1 MLSSSQAVGAP
12 PRGRT
17 SRRIRV
23 CDLRLDKQERTEK
36 HLETR
41 DMDFNDF
48 LQDLEK
54 EFRINPRESF
64 VVETTDRTVLDF
76 DKFEKVQDGS
86 TLYLL
91 QHEHQALPVAAEEH
105 ITFTPH
111 YDTLIRGGMYEY
123 YASQGQAPLAYTLA
137 ELIDN
142 ALSATA
148 KNKGQRTIEIRVLND
163 RTVGKPAIVVL
174 DNGCGMTSKQLK
186 NWAVYRLS
194 KFTKESSTFASDKE
208 VYVRPEHVPRS
219 LNSDI
224 SYFGVGGKQAVFYI
238 GDSARM
244 ISKPVGSPDVHE
256 LVLSKEEFVR
266 KEKNKEDVFSGVI
279 VNRKPGSSSHIL
291 NNDERFLQALIAEE
305 CGKESFTAVVITGVQ
320 PEHITFLTERFN
332 VVTRELAHIYHYYI
346 HGVNGNVRNKS
357 SSNSDDLKIDIHV
370 TLREKP
376 PKYPR
381 AIHLREVEHD
391 MQTLYINAAAD
402 TFEFRAS
409 TAADNGTVEGVIR
422 YHPFLYDKETY
433 PKRPEAPD
441 NDDDDNES
449 GFIDQA
455 RKKMPIFECFWNG
468 RLIPYTTVSEFDW
481 CSPNKG
487 AKVPAEC
494 YSRLSGVLF
503 TDDRFQVTT
512 NKLTFTD
519 LELKLKNKD
528 TIYTTVVNGQKSSKR
543 ANIQNEFSLWLQN
556 CHEKFDKQVKFLGY
570 KETITRTDVPTK
582 RMQHPWGTF
591 SSIEWDGKTYTIG
604 QRVKSLRTIPVFY
617 GTIVRFLLYGIYDGD
632 VFATGGQVEVIREP
646 RALYDTVRI
655 IPISKIDKTATDE
668 AIKKNIDNDC
678 VKIPELLKVVW
689 PKGNEWPQN
698 AVCPAGTPLGPINV
712 EILNKKGESMSSMP
726 SAGQGKGPALSMHLK
741 IVLHGSKGDQVISDL
756 LAQHSAKWGFEF
768 KKNENLTQLGKYT
781 LSLNT
786 VMKDSNKS
794 VFGGKQL
801 PNFTLKFTIKEGD
814 AQSFIITTV
823 SPSVRVGVP
832 FNIPLQFKDLY
843 GHLTAPP
850 PKLSPVLGCSG
861 LDVKYETVDSRGTT
875 FTVKNVTVKGKI
887 LNYQQNQSYDLKVFM
902 SGLRTHTQAVKIILH
917 PGIPH
922 SLHVMP
928 EEDPVKVENGNPVAF
943 SVEIL
948 DEAGNIT
955 AHPRQ
960 IVRCQVEELPLVTVD
975 CSNTGAG
982 QLMTKPIN
990 LKIIDGQPQVRKAHF
1005 EMPSQRHVASVIRE
1019 LKVIPSTRVALMQV
1033 YSADDDN
1040 LVLRNND
1047 KIDWV
1052 VGGVLENLFYRL
1064 YDEAG
1069 SEVTVS
1075 AEIASMI
1082 KVNWTGDVDLE
1093 DLIQRKLPDI
1103 EVPTQVQEERF
1114 FQVSYHDQSVS
1125 VSFTITPRP
1134 DEPTRLKVTL
1144 PQNTVRLGEALPG
1157 NINLEP
1163 VDQYDNVTKT
1173 LSPTCV
1179 RDMSVEAKGLDKSS
1193 IVFTW
1198 QQWSSSVAVTGVR
1211 FNSGPLGHRE
1221 MCFKYTTF
1229 VERIKIEVTAGVPA
1243 ELKLISGPEQP
1254 LQLFSDHGISEP
1266 FLVQLYDEWGNPS
1279 PDKRVVVQLRSPT
1292 TLKVTAAVMSQP
1304 VNAQG
1309 KASFTVKT
1317 VSGPK
1322 GCYKLQF
1329 TGFFNKKPIPGP
1341 SVNLTIIPDR
1351 SKPVKLSAEYDSN
1364 VKFLAGG
1371 IFPVFSVTVVSEE
1384 GSPITTFNPAA
1395 VSMFLWN
1402 GVSSGE
1408 TPPPTVTELK
1418 CSKPMEH
1425 DKNDRFYFRD
1435 KQIPEHAGPHVVQFS
1450 LRVDET
1456 KQLFSDQIPITVVA
1470 NQPVKLG
1477 PDSQPRTPV
1486 VSNSKDITSR
1496 TLVEN
1501 MTLRIMDSHG
1511 NPAGQDL
1518 NGRVAVSIK
1527 CTNGD
1532 KSKSLPLFEGKIHS
1546 FRLDL
1551 VEGKAHVTRLAIM
1564 ENSPGQNGSAYTLL
1578 FQPEVPNVP
1587 TPLSP
1592 FELQFHFYNDADNQ
1606 AKISQLTKQKDELT
1620 LAIAAYEDIFL
1631 TSTELLKLLTTQHL
1645 TASSKENNLRNELHK
1660 RNMTITQPVSSQTI
1674 DTLINKKSA
1683 DVDKILK
1690 MPRRSCSIRENFML
1704 QPDVLGTVGHLA
1716 FVEDD
1721 TAARVISW
1729 HISGD
1734 MDCIITKTKEA
1745 AERIHRETQGRQQV
1759 MALDSVFVPPG
1770 NRPLPHIRNGHTLF
1784 DPPGN
1789 PVYARE
1795 LLICPNEQES
1805 CGIVF
1810 KNILGD
1816 TILIDDLQSA
1826 NSYRRAVV
1834 QNKSPCPTIL
1844 TRQGDRVSAK
1854 GKFGG
1859 AQNKAPATQM
1869 FPMFG
1874 APLPQTYHTLRN
1886 DIELLQQ
1893 YQIAVRKREEA
1904 EKERNDHLK
1913 NLYSPEM
1920 KMKKQE
1926 LEEKKKLLEDIDRQL
1941 ASTPVTPVKRGAEDA
1956 GEPSDIVTK
1965 RPRQRLFNPT

>member
-1 MLSSSQAVGAP
+1 EFSMF
-12 PRGRT
+12 
-17 SRRIRV
+17 I
-23 CDLRLDKQERTEK
+23 
-36 HLETR
+36 
-41 DMDFNDF
+41 FIF
-48 LQDLEK
+48 LQ
-54 EFRINPRESF
+54 EFRISPHEAF
-64 VVETTDRTVLDF
+64 VVATTDRTTLDF
-76 DKFEKVQDGS
+76 DKFKELQDGS

-91 QHEHQALPVAAEEH
+91 QNEHQALPVAAEEH

-123 YASQGQAPLAYTLA
+123 YASQGQAPLSYTLA

-148 KNKGQRTIEIRVLND
+148 KNKGRRIIEIRLND
-163 RTVGKPAIVVL
+163 KTVGKPAVIVL
-174 DNGCGMTSKQLK
+174 DNGCGMTSKQLN

-208 VYVRPEHVPRS
+208 GYVRPDHVPRS

-256 LVLSKEEFVR
+256 LVLSKEEFER
-266 KEKNKEDVFSGVI
+266 KEKNKEDIFSGVI
-279 VNRKPGSSSHIL
+279 LNRKPGDSSHIK
-291 NNDERFLQALIAEE
+291 NNDEHFLQALIAEE
-305 CGKESFTAVVITGVQ
+305 RGKESFTAVVITGVQ

-346 HGVNGNVRNKS
+346 HGVNGNVRNKTYITFGLFLF
-357 SSNSDDLKIDIHV
+357 DQV

-376 PKYPR
+376 PKCPR
-381 AIHLREVEHD
+381 AIHLREVEDD

-409 TAADNGTVEGVIR
+409 TAADNGTVEGIIR

-433 PKRPEAPD
+433 PKRPGASYSIQTLIPAHESFILFYQFAPD
-441 NDDDDNES
+441 S
-449 GFIDQA
+449 L
-455 RKKMPIFECFWNG
+455 KKPINSALRDLSFLYPVVYLF
-468 RLIPYTTVSEFDW
+468 RFDW
-481 CSPNKG
+481 CSPSKG
-487 AKVPAEC
+487 AKELAEC

-519 LELKLKNKD
+519 LEMKLKNKD

-570 KETITRTDVPTK
+570 QGTITRPEVPSK
-582 RMQHPWGTF
+582 KMQHPWAMF
-591 SSIEWDGKTYTIG
+591 SSIEWDGKTYKTG
-604 QRVKSLRTIPVFY
+604 QRVKSLRTNPVLY
-617 GTIVRFLLYGIYDGD
+617 GTIVKFLLYGSYDGD

-646 RALYDTVRI
+646 KALYDMTKI

-668 AIKKNIDNDC
+668 AIKKNIDNDFA
-678 VKIPELLKVVW
+678 KLPEWLKVVW

-712 EILNKKGESMSSMP
+712 EILNKRGESISSMP
-726 SAGQGKGPALSMHLK
+726 SAD
-741 IVLHGSKGDQVISDL
+741 SKGDKVVSKFI
-756 LAQHSAKWGFEF
+756 AQHSPKWGFEF
-768 KKNENLTQLGKYT
+768 KKNESLTQLGKYT
-781 LSLNT
+781 LFLNT
-786 VMKDSNKS
+786 VMKDTNEP
-794 VFGGKQL
+794 VFGGKKL
-801 PNFTLKFTIKEGD
+801 PNFTLKFTVKEGD
-814 AQSFIITTV
+814 AQSFVITAV

-843 GHLTAPP
+843 GNLTAPP
-850 PKLSPVLGCSG
+850 KPPPVLECNG
-861 LDVKYETVDSRGTT
+861 LDVNYGAVDSRGTT
-875 FTVKNVTVKGKI
+875 FTVKNLPICQWVNKYLVE
-887 LNYQQNQSYDLKVFM
+887 NDACF
-902 SGLRTHTQAVKIILH
+902 
-917 PGIPH
+917 PGTPH

-943 SVEIL
+943 NVEIH
-948 DEAGNIT
+948 DECGNIT

-990 LKIIDGQPQVRKAHF
+990 LKIIDGQPQTRKV
-1005 EMPSQRHVASVIRE
+1005 QE

-1033 YSADDDN
+1033 YSAGDDN

-1052 VGGVLENLFYRL
+1052 AGGVLENLFYRL

-1069 SEVTVS
+1069 SEVTIS
-1075 AEIASMI
+1075 AEIASKI
-1082 KVNWTGDVDLE
+1082 KVNWTGDIDLE
-1093 DLIQRKLPDI
+1093 DLIHRRLPDI
-1103 EVPTQVQEERF
+1103 EVPTQVQDERF

-1134 DEPTRLKVTL
+1134 DEPTRLKITL
-1144 PQNTVRLGEALPG
+1144 PQSTVRLGEILPG

-1173 LSPTCV
+1173 LNPTCV
-1179 RDMSVEAKGLDKSS
+1179 RDMSVEAEGLDKSS
-1193 IVFTW
+1193 VAFMW
-1198 QQWSSSVAVTGVR
+1198 QWSSSVVVTGIR
-1211 FNSGPLGHRE
+1211 FSSGPLGLRE
-1221 MCFKYTTF
+1221 MCFKYSTY
-1229 VERIKIEVTAGVPA
+1229 VEHIKIEVTAGIPA
-1243 ELKLISGPEQP
+1243 QLKLISGPEQP

-1266 FLVQLYDEWGNPS
+1266 FLVQLYDEWENPS
-1279 PDKRVVVQLRSPT
+1279 PDKRVVVQLRSPS
-1292 TLKVTAAVMSQP
+1292 TLKVTATVMSQP

-1309 KASFTVKT
+1309 KASFTVT
-1317 VSGPK
+1317 S
-1322 GCYKLQF
+1322 LQF

-1351 SKPVKLSAEYDSN
+1351 NKPVRLSVEYDSK
-1364 VKFLAGG
+1364 VRFLAGG

-1384 GSPITTFNPAA
+1384 ESPITTFSPTA
-1395 VSMFLWN
+1395 VSMRLWS
-1402 GVSSGE
+1402 GVSSGG
-1408 TPPPTVTELK
+1408 TPPPTVPELK
-1418 CSKPMEH
+1418 CSKPMGHE
-1425 DKNDRFYFRD
+1425 KNDRFYF
-1435 KQIPEHAGPHVVQFS
+1435 
-1450 LRVDET
+1450 
-1456 KQLFSDQIPITVVA
+1456 
-1470 NQPVKLG
+1470 
-1477 PDSQPRTPV
+1477 
-1486 VSNSKDITSR
+1486 SKDITSR

-1532 KSKSLPLFEGKIHS
+1532 KNKSLPLFEGKIHS

-1551 VEGKAHVTRLAIM
+1551 VDGKAYITRLAII
-1564 ENSPGQNGSAYTLL
+1564 ENSPGENGSIYTLL
-1578 FQPEVPNVP
+1578 FQPEVPKFP
-1587 TPLSP
+1587 TPLNP
-1592 FELQFHFYNDADNQ
+1592 FELEFHFYNDADNQ
-1606 AKISQLTKQKDELT
+1606 AKISHLTKQKDELT
-1620 LAIAAYEDIFL
+1620 VAIA
-1631 TSTELLKLLTTQHL
+1631 
-1645 TASSKENNLRNELHK
+1645 
-1660 RNMTITQPVSSQTI
+1660 
-1674 DTLINKKSA
+1674 
-1683 DVDKILK
+1683 
-1690 MPRRSCSIRENFML
+1690 
-1704 QPDVLGTVGHLA
+1704 VGHLA

-1721 TAARVISW
+1721 TAAWVISW
-1729 HISGD
+1729 HIRGD

-1745 AERIHRETQGRQQV
+1745 AERIYRETQGKQQV
-1759 MALDSVFVPPG
+1759 MALDSVFVPP
-1770 NRPLPHIRNGHTLF
+1770 LPHIRYGRTLF

-1795 LLICPNEQES
+1795 LLICPNDQE
-1805 CGIVF
+1805 CCDIVF

-1816 TILIDDLQSA
+1816 TIVIDDLQSA
-1826 NSYRRAVV
+1826 NNYRRVV

-1844 TRQGDRVSAK
+1844 TRQGDRVSGK

-1859 AQNKAPATQM
+1859 AQNKAP
-1869 FPMFG
+1869 PMQTLPLFG
-1874 APLPQTYHTLRN
+1874 SDYALTY
-1886 DIELLQQ
+1886 LLQQ
-1893 YQIAVRKREEA
+1893 YQLAVKKREEA
-1904 EKERNDHLK
+1904 EKERSDHIQNLK
-1913 NLYSPEM
+1913 SPEM
-1920 KMKKQE
+1920 ERKNQE
-1926 LEEKKKLLEDIDRQL
+1926 MEEKKKLLEDIERQL
-1941 ASTPVTPVKRGAEDA
+1941 GMFVDHGVSFLKRKNGMSVLEGVPKRHIQGRWKELVWSWFRSEHHREGATRRALTDLHTTDFTADYNLKEI
-1956 GEPSDIVTK
+1956 E
-1965 RPRQRLFNPT
+1965 LFQQ

>member
-1 MLSSSQAVGAP
+1 EFSMF
-12 PRGRT
+12 
-17 SRRIRV
+17 I
-23 CDLRLDKQERTEK
+23 
-36 HLETR
+36 
-41 DMDFNDF
+41 FIF
-48 LQDLEK
+48 LQ
-54 EFRINPRESF
+54 EFRISPHEAF
-64 VVETTDRTVLDF
+64 VVATTDRTTLDF
-76 DKFEKVQDGS
+76 DKFKELQDGS

-91 QHEHQALPVAAEEH
+91 QNEHQALPVAAEEH

-123 YASQGQAPLAYTLA
+123 YASQGQAPLSYTLA

-148 KNKGQRTIEIRVLND
+148 KNKGRRIIEIRVLND
-163 RTVGKPAIVVL
+163 KTVGKPAVIVL
-174 DNGCGMTSKQLK
+174 DNGCGMTSKQLN

-208 VYVRPEHVPRS
+208 GYVRPDHVPRS

-256 LVLSKEEFVR
+256 LVLSKEEFER
-266 KEKNKEDVFSGVI
+266 KEKNKEDIFSGVI
-279 VNRKPGSSSHIL
+279 LNRKPGDSSHIK
-291 NNDERFLQALIAEE
+291 NNDEHFLQALIAEE
-305 CGKESFTAVVITGVQ
+305 RGKESFTAVVITGVQ

-357 SSNSDDLKIDIHV
+357 SSDSDDLKIDIHV

-376 PKYPR
+376 PKCPR
-381 AIHLREVEHD
+381 AIHLREVEDD

-409 TAADNGTVEGVIR
+409 TAADNGTVEGIIR

-433 PKRPEAPD
+433 PKRPGASYKAPD

-449 GFIDQA
+449 GFTDQA
-455 RKKMPIFECFWNG
+455 RKRMPIFECFWNG
-468 RLIPYTTVSEFDW
+468 RLIPYTAVSEFDW
-481 CSPNKG
+481 CSPSKG
-487 AKVPAEC
+487 AKELAEC

-519 LELKLKNKD
+519 LEMKLKNKD

-570 KETITRTDVPTK
+570 QGTITRPEVPSK
-582 RMQHPWGTF
+582 KMQHPWAMF
-591 SSIEWDGKTYTIG
+591 SSIEWDGKTYKTG
-604 QRVKSLRTIPVFY
+604 QRVKSLRTNPVLY
-617 GTIVRFLLYGIYDGD
+617 GTIVKFLLYGSYDGD

-646 RALYDTVRI
+646 KALYDMTKI

-668 AIKKNIDNDC
+668 AIKKNIDNDFA
-678 VKIPELLKVVW
+678 KLPEWLKVVW

-712 EILNKKGESMSSMP
+712 EILNKRGESISSMP
-726 SAGQGKGPALSMHLK
+726 SAGQGKGPVLSMQLT
-741 IVLHGSKGDQVISDL
+741 IVLHDSKGDKVVSKFI
-756 LAQHSAKWGFEF
+756 AQHSPKWGFEF
-768 KKNENLTQLGKYT
+768 KKNESLTQLGKYT
-781 LSLNT
+781 LFLNT
-786 VMKDSNKS
+786 VMKDTNEP
-794 VFGGKQL
+794 VFGGKKL
-801 PNFTLKFTIKEGD
+801 PNFTLKFTVKGKEK
-814 AQSFIITTV
+814 QS
-823 SPSVRVGVP
+823 SDPSVRVGVP

-843 GHLTAPP
+843 GNLTAPP
-850 PKLSPVLGCSG
+850 KPPPVLEC
-861 LDVKYETVDSRGTT
+861 
-875 FTVKNVTVKGKI
+875 N
-887 LNYQQNQSYDLKVFM
+887 YDLKVTL
-902 SGLRTHTQAVKIILH
+902 SGLKTETQTVKIILH
-917 PGIPH
+917 PGTPH

-943 SVEIL
+943 NVEIH
-948 DEAGNIT
+948 DECGNIT

-960 IVRCQVEELPLVTVD
+960 IVRCSLTLEELPLVTVD

-990 LKIIDGQPQVRKAHF
+990 LKIIDGQPQTRKVQF
-1005 EMPSQRHVASVIRE
+1005 EMPSQRHIASITRE

-1033 YSADDDN
+1033 YSAGDDN

-1052 VGGVLENLFYRL
+1052 AGGVLENLFYRL

-1069 SEVTVS
+1069 SEVTIS
-1075 AEIASMI
+1075 AEIASKI
-1082 KVNWTGDVDLE
+1082 KVNWTGDIDLE
-1093 DLIQRKLPDI
+1093 DLIHRRLPDI
-1103 EVPTQVQEERF
+1103 EVPTQVQDERF

-1125 VSFTITPRP
+1125 VSFTIT
-1134 DEPTRLKVTL
+1134 
-1144 PQNTVRLGEALPG
+1144 
-1157 NINLEP
+1157 
-1163 VDQYDNVTKT
+1163 
-1173 LSPTCV
+1173 
-1179 RDMSVEAKGLDKSS
+1179 
-1193 IVFTW
+1193 
-1198 QQWSSSVAVTGVR
+1198 SSVVVTGIR
-1211 FNSGPLGHRE
+1211 FSSGPLGLRE
-1221 MCFKYTTF
+1221 MCFKYSTY
-1229 VERIKIEVTAGVPA
+1229 VEHIKIEVTAGIPA
-1243 ELKLISGPEQP
+1243 QLKLISGPEQVKNVKN
-1254 LQLFSDHGISEP
+1254 LFSHSC
-1266 FLVQLYDEWGNPS
+1266 
-1279 PDKRVVVQLRSPT
+1279 VVHCCFIF
-1292 TLKVTAAVMSQP
+1292 TLLTIEAH
-1304 VNAQG
+1304 
-1309 KASFTVKT
+1309 
-1317 VSGPK
+1317 VSM

-1351 SKPVKLSAEYDSN
+1351 NKPVRLSVEYDSK
-1364 VKFLAGG
+1364 VRFLAGG

-1384 GSPITTFNPAA
+1384 ESPITTFSPTA
-1395 VSMFLWN
+1395 VSMRLWS
-1402 GVSSGE
+1402 GVSSGG
-1408 TPPPTVTELK
+1408 TPPPTVGDWLTDVKLCLLRK
-1418 CSKPMEH
+1418 CCV
-1425 DKNDRFYFRD
+1425 FFCRD
-1435 KQIPEHAGPHVVQFS
+1435 KQIPEHAGPHVIQFS

-1456 KQLFSDQIPITVVA
+1456 KLLFSDQIPVNVVA

-1532 KSKSLPLFEGKIHS
+1532 KNKSLPLFEGKIHS

-1551 VEGKAHVTRLAIM
+1551 VDGKAYITRLAII
-1564 ENSPGQNGSAYTLL
+1564 ENSPGENGSIYTLL
-1578 FQPEVPNVP
+1578 FQPEVPKFP
-1587 TPLSP
+1587 TPLNP
-1592 FELQFHFYNDADNQ
+1592 FELEFHFYNDADNQ
-1606 AKISQLTKQKDELT
+1606 AKISHLTKQKDELT
-1620 LAIAAYEDIFL
+1620 VAIAAYENIFL
-1631 TSTELLKLLTTQHL
+1631 TSTQLLKLLT
-1645 TASSKENNLRNELHK
+1645 A
-1660 RNMTITQPVSSQTI
+1660 I
-1674 DTLINKKSA
+1674 DTLINKKRA
-1683 DVDKILK
+1683 EVDKILK

-1704 QPDVLGTVGHLA
+1704 QPDVLGMVGHLA

-1721 TAARVISW
+1721 TAAWVISW
-1729 HISGD
+1729 HIRGD

-1745 AERIHRETQGRQQV
+1745 AERIYRETQGKQQV
-1759 MALDSVFVPPG
+1759 MALDSVFVPPRD
-1770 NRPLPHIRNGHTLF
+1770 RPLPHIRYGRTLF

-1795 LLICPNEQES
+1795 LLICPNDQE
-1805 CGIVF
+1805 CCDIVF

-1816 TILIDDLQSA
+1816 TIVIDDLQSA
-1826 NSYRRAVV
+1826 NNYRRAVV

-1844 TRQGDRVSAK
+1844 TRQGDRVSGK

-1859 AQNKAPATQM
+1859 AQNKAP
-1869 FPMFG
+1869 PMQTLPLFG
-1874 APLPQTYHTLRN
+1874 APFPPIYHTLRN

-1893 YQIAVRKREEA
+1893 YQLAVKKREEA
-1904 EKERNDHLK
+1904 EKERSDHIQNLK
-1913 NLYSPEM
+1913 SPEM
-1920 KMKKQE
+1920 ERKNQE
-1926 LEEKKKLLEDIDRQL
+1926 MEEKKKLLEDIERQL
-1941 ASTPVTPVKRGAEDA
+1941 GMFVDHGVSFLGAHFTHGVITVPPKQKRSLSKCRCTEILSAHDTVVVCERQLDVDCMFVRERCEKTEKRHVSTGGGPETSHPRTLEGAGLEL
-1956 GEPSDIVTK
+1956 V
-1965 RPRQRLFNPT
+1965 

>member
-1 MLSSSQAVGAP
+1 MF
-12 PRGRT
+12 
-17 SRRIRV
+17 I
-23 CDLRLDKQERTEK
+23 
-36 HLETR
+36 
-41 DMDFNDF
+41 FIF
-48 LQDLEK
+48 LQ

-174 DNGCGMTSKQLK
+174 DNGCGMTSKQLN

-194 KFTKESSTFASDKE
+194 KFTKESSTFARLVTLFKT
-208 VYVRPEHVPRS
+208 
-219 LNSDI
+219 LTCQ
-224 SYFGVGGKQAVFYI
+224 KQ
-238 GDSARM
+238 
-244 ISKPVGSPDVHE
+244 
-256 LVLSKEEFVR
+256 
-266 KEKNKEDVFSGVI
+266 SG
-279 VNRKPGSSSHIL
+279 N
-291 NNDERFLQALIAEE
+291 
-305 CGKESFTAVVITGVQ
+305 
-320 PEHITFLTERFN
+320 
-332 VVTRELAHIYHYYI
+332 
-346 HGVNGNVRNKS
+346 
-357 SSNSDDLKIDIHV
+357 SSNRHQV

-632 VFATGGQVEVIREP
+632 VFATGGQVEP

-786 VMKDSNKS
+786 VMKDNDAP
-794 VFGGKQL
+794 VVGGIQL

-814 AQSFIITTV
+814 AQSFITGRV

-850 PKLSPVLGCSG
+850 PKLLPHHICLWVN
-861 LDVKYETVDSRGTT
+861 KYLVENDTC
-875 FTVKNVTVKGKI
+875 F
-887 LNYQQNQSYDLKVFM
+887 
-902 SGLRTHTQAVKIILH
+902 

-1082 KVNWTGDVDLE
+1082 KVSLTYTVVYL
-1093 DLIQRKLPDI
+1093 LKSP
-1103 EVPTQVQEERF
+1103 
-1114 FQVSYHDQSVS
+1114 
-1125 VSFTITPRP
+1125 SFSCSPRP

-1157 NINLEP
+1157 NINL
-1163 VDQYDNVTKT
+1163 D
-1173 LSPTCV
+1173 
-1179 RDMSVEAKGLDKSS
+1179 
-1193 IVFTW
+1193 
-1198 QQWSSSVAVTGVR
+1198 SVAVTGVR

-1221 MCFKYTTF
+1221 MCFKYATF
-1229 VERIKIEVTAGVPA
+1229 T
-1243 ELKLISGPEQP
+1243 
-1254 LQLFSDHGISEP
+1254 
-1266 FLVQLYDEWGNPS
+1266 
-1279 PDKRVVVQLRSPT
+1279 
-1292 TLKVTAAVMSQP
+1292 
-1304 VNAQG
+1304 
-1309 KASFTVKT
+1309 
-1317 VSGPK
+1317 K
-1322 GCYKLQF
+1322 GFC
-1329 TGFFNKKPIPGP
+1329 
-1341 SVNLTIIPDR
+1341 VC
-1351 SKPVKLSAEYDSN
+1351 A
-1364 VKFLAGG
+1364 
-1371 IFPVFSVTVVSEE
+1371 VFSVTVVSEE

-1408 TPPPTVTELK
+1408 TPPPTYT
-1418 CSKPMEH
+1418 
-1425 DKNDRFYFRD
+1425 YFLRCRTMSFKENVVFFCRD

-1456 KQLFSDQIPITVVA
+1456 KQLFSDQIQQISLKHYIHFVV
-1470 NQPVKLG
+1470 QP
-1477 PDSQPRTPV
+1477 
-1486 VSNSKDITSR
+1486 
-1496 TLVEN
+1496 
-1501 MTLRIMDSHG
+1501 
-1511 NPAGQDL
+1511 
-1518 NGRVAVSIK
+1518 
-1527 CTNGD
+1527 C
-1532 KSKSLPLFEGKIHS
+1532 
-1546 FRLDL
+1546 
-1551 VEGKAHVTRLAIM
+1551 
-1564 ENSPGQNGSAYTLL
+1564 
-1578 FQPEVPNVP
+1578 
-1587 TPLSP
+1587 
-1592 FELQFHFYNDADNQ
+1592 DADNQ

-1620 LAIAAYEDIFL
+1620 LAIALMF
-1631 TSTELLKLLTTQHL
+1631 K
-1645 TASSKENNLRNELHK
+1645 
-1660 RNMTITQPVSSQTI
+1660 SQTI

-1745 AERIHRETQGRQQV
+1745 AERIYRETQGRQQV
-1759 MALDSVFVPPG
+1759 MALDSVFVSPG

-1805 CGIVF
+1805 CGIGE
-1810 KNILGD
+1810 L
-1816 TILIDDLQSA
+1816 
-1826 NSYRRAVV
+1826 VV
-1834 QNKSPCPTIL
+1834 VSCQNKSPCPTIL

-1941 ASTPVTPVKRGAEDA
+1941 GGFVDHGVSFL
-1956 GEPSDIVTK
+1956 
-1965 RPRQRLFNPT
+1965 LFFLFLEYS

>member
-1 MLSSSQAVGAP
+1 EFSMF
-12 PRGRT
+12 
-17 SRRIRV
+17 I
-23 CDLRLDKQERTEK
+23 
-36 HLETR
+36 
-41 DMDFNDF
+41 FIF
-48 LQDLEK
+48 LQ
-54 EFRINPRESF
+54 EFRISPHEAF
-64 VVETTDRTVLDF
+64 VVATTDRTTLDF
-76 DKFEKVQDGS
+76 DKFKELQDGS

-91 QHEHQALPVAAEEH
+91 QNEHQALPVAAEEH

-123 YASQGQAPLAYTLA
+123 YASQGQAPLSYTLA

-148 KNKGQRTIEIRVLND
+148 KNKGRRIIEIRVLND
-163 RTVGKPAIVVL
+163 KTVGKPAVIVL
-174 DNGCGMTSKQLK
+174 DNGCGMTSKQLN

-208 VYVRPEHVPRS
+208 GYVRPDHVPRS

-256 LVLSKEEFVR
+256 LVLSKEEFER
-266 KEKNKEDVFSGVI
+266 KEKNKEDIFSGVI
-279 VNRKPGSSSHIL
+279 LNRKPGDSSHIK
-291 NNDERFLQALIAEE
+291 NNDEHFLQALIAEE
-305 CGKESFTAVVITGVQ
+305 RGKESFTAVVITGVQ

-346 HGVNGNVRNKS
+346 HGVNGNVRNKI
-357 SSNSDDLKIDIHV
+357 NAAYITFGLFLFDQV

-376 PKYPR
+376 PKCPR
-381 AIHLREVEHD
+381 AIHLREVEDD

-409 TAADNGTVEGVIR
+409 TAADNGTVEGIIR

-433 PKRPEAPD
+433 PKRPGASYKAPD

-449 GFIDQA
+449 GFTDQA
-455 RKKMPIFECFWNG
+455 RKRMPIFECFWNG
-468 RLIPYTTVSEFDW
+468 RLIPYTAVSEFDW
-481 CSPNKG
+481 CSPSKG
-487 AKVPAEC
+487 AKELAEC

-519 LELKLKNKD
+519 LEMKLKNKD

-570 KETITRTDVPTK
+570 QGTITRPEVPSK
-582 RMQHPWGTF
+582 KMQHPWAMF
-591 SSIEWDGKTYTIG
+591 SSIEWDGKTYKTG
-604 QRVKSLRTIPVFY
+604 QRVKSLRTNPVLY
-617 GTIVRFLLYGIYDGD
+617 GTIVKFLLYGSYDGD

-646 RALYDTVRI
+646 KALYDMTKI

-668 AIKKNIDNDC
+668 AIKKNIDNDFA
-678 VKIPELLKVVW
+678 KLPEWLKVVW

-712 EILNKKGESMSSMP
+712 EILNKRGESISSMP
-726 SAGQGKGPALSMHLK
+726 SAGQGKGPVLSMQLT
-741 IVLHGSKGDQVISDL
+741 IVLHDSKGDKVVSKFI
-756 LAQHSAKWGFEF
+756 AQHSPKWGFEF
-768 KKNENLTQLGKYT
+768 KKNESLTQLGKYT
-781 LSLNT
+781 LFLNT
-786 VMKDSNKS
+786 VMKDTNEP
-794 VFGGKQL
+794 VFGGKKL
-801 PNFTLKFTIKEGD
+801 PNFTLKFTVKGKEK
-814 AQSFIITTV
+814 QS
-823 SPSVRVGVP
+823 SDPSVRVGVP

-843 GHLTAPP
+843 GNLTAPP
-850 PKLSPVLGCSG
+850 KPPPVL
-861 LDVKYETVDSRGTT
+861 E
-875 FTVKNVTVKGKI
+875 
-887 LNYQQNQSYDLKVFM
+887 LNYSTGFIIFFWPLMFFFAQSYDLKVTL
-902 SGLRTHTQAVKIILH
+902 SGLKTETQTVKIILH
-917 PGIPH
+917 PGTPH

-943 SVEIL
+943 NVEIH
-948 DEAGNIT
+948 DECGNIT

-960 IVRCQVEELPLVTVD
+960 IVRCQELPLVTVD

-990 LKIIDGQPQVRKAHF
+990 LKIIDGQPQTRKVQF
-1005 EMPSQRHVASVIRE
+1005 EMPVTSITRE

-1033 YSADDDN
+1033 YSAGDDN

-1052 VGGVLENLFYRL
+1052 AGGVLENLFYRL

-1069 SEVTVS
+1069 SEVTIS
-1075 AEIASMI
+1075 AEIASKI
-1082 KVNWTGDVDLE
+1082 KVNWTGDIDLE
-1093 DLIQRKLPDI
+1093 DLIHRRLPDI
-1103 EVPTQVQEERF
+1103 EVPTQVQDERF

-1134 DEPTRLKVTL
+1134 DEPTRLKITL
-1144 PQNTVRLGEALPG
+1144 PQSTVRLGEILPG
-1157 NINLEP
+1157 NISEFELHQSYLWHIYLNCCMLVGTET
-1163 VDQYDNVTKT
+1163 NGN
-1173 LSPTCV
+1173 
-1179 RDMSVEAKGLDKSS
+1179 SV
-1193 IVFTW
+1193 V
-1198 QQWSSSVAVTGVR
+1198 VTGIR
-1211 FNSGPLGHRE
+1211 FSSGPLGLRE
-1221 MCFKYTTF
+1221 MCFKYSTY
-1229 VERIKIEVTAGVPA
+1229 VEHIKIEVT
-1243 ELKLISGPEQP
+1243 KLMFLCVSKP

-1266 FLVQLYDEWGNPS
+1266 FLVQLYDEWENPS
-1279 PDKRVVVQLRSPT
+1279 PDKRVVVQLRSPS
-1292 TLKVTAAVMSQP
+1292 TLKVSLTS
-1304 VNAQG
+1304 NANNPIN
-1309 KASFTVKT
+1309 VHL
-1317 VSGPK
+1317 

-1351 SKPVKLSAEYDSN
+1351 NKPVRLSVEYDSK
-1364 VKFLAGG
+1364 VRFLAGG

-1384 GSPITTFNPAA
+1384 ESPITTFSPTA
-1395 VSMFLWN
+1395 VSMRLWS
-1402 GVSSGE
+1402 GVSSGG
-1408 TPPPTVTELK
+1408 TPPPTVGDWLTGRET
-1418 CSKPMEH
+1418 
-1425 DKNDRFYFRD
+1425 
-1435 KQIPEHAGPHVVQFS
+1435 IPEHAGPHVIQFS

-1456 KQLFSDQIPITVVA
+1456 KLLFSDQIPVNVVA

-1532 KSKSLPLFEGKIHS
+1532 KNKSLPLFEGKIHS

-1551 VEGKAHVTRLAIM
+1551 VDGKAYITRLAII
-1564 ENSPGQNGSAYTLL
+1564 ENSPGENGSIYTLL
-1578 FQPEVPNVP
+1578 FQPEVPKFP
-1587 TPLSP
+1587 TPLNP
-1592 FELQFHFYNDADNQ
+1592 FELEFHFYNDADNQ
-1606 AKISQLTKQKDELT
+1606 AKISHLTKQKDELT
-1620 LAIAAYEDIFL
+1620 VAIAAYENIFL
-1631 TSTELLKLLTTQHL
+1631 TSTQLLKLLT
-1645 TASSKENNLRNELHK
+1645 A
-1660 RNMTITQPVSSQTI
+1660 I
-1674 DTLINKKSA
+1674 DTLINKKRA
-1683 DVDKILK
+1683 EVDKILK

-1704 QPDVLGTVGHLA
+1704 QPDVLGMVGHLA

-1721 TAARVISW
+1721 TAAWVISW
-1729 HISGD
+1729 HIRGD

-1745 AERIHRETQGRQQV
+1745 AERIYRETQGKQQV
-1759 MALDSVFVPPG
+1759 MALDSVIIQDVTM
-1770 NRPLPHIRNGHTLF
+1770 PLPHIRYGRTLF

-1795 LLICPNEQES
+1795 LLICPNDQE
-1805 CGIVF
+1805 CCDIVF

-1816 TILIDDLQSA
+1816 TIVIDDLQSA
-1826 NSYRRAVV
+1826 NNYRRAVV

-1844 TRQGDRVSAK
+1844 TRQGDRVSGK

-1859 AQNKAPATQM
+1859 AQNKAP
-1869 FPMFG
+1869 PMQTLPLFG
-1874 APLPQTYHTLRN
+1874 APFPPIYHTLRN
-1886 DIELLQQ
+1886 DIGDNSCSNIL
-1893 YQIAVRKREEA
+1893 
-1904 EKERNDHLK
+1904 NDHIQNLK
-1913 NLYSPEM
+1913 SPEM
-1920 KMKKQE
+1920 ERKNQE
-1926 LEEKKKLLEDIDRQL
+1926 MEEKKKLLEDIERQL
-1941 ASTPVTPVKRGAEDA
+1941 GMFVDHGVSFL
-1956 GEPSDIVTK
+1956 
-1965 RPRQRLFNPT
+1965 LFVFL

>member
-1 MLSSSQAVGAP
+1 MF
-12 PRGRT
+12 
-17 SRRIRV
+17 I
-23 CDLRLDKQERTEK
+23 
-36 HLETR
+36 
-41 DMDFNDF
+41 FIF
-48 LQDLEK
+48 LQ

-174 DNGCGMTSKQLK
+174 DNGCGMTSKQLN

-194 KFTKESSTFASDKE
+194 KFTKESSTFA
-208 VYVRPEHVPRS
+208 RLAR
-219 LNSDI
+219 
-224 SYFGVGGKQAVFYI
+224 VGQAAL
-238 GDSARM
+238 SNM
-244 ISKPVGSPDVHE
+244 QSKTFVDQL
-256 LVLSKEEFVR
+256 LV
-266 KEKNKEDVFSGVI
+266 
-279 VNRKPGSSSHIL
+279 SSEIFKKRLHTM
-291 NNDERFLQALIAEE
+291 F
-305 CGKESFTAVVITGVQ
+305 K
-320 PEHITFLTERFN
+320 
-332 VVTRELAHIYHYYI
+332 
-346 HGVNGNVRNKS
+346 
-357 SSNSDDLKIDIHV
+357 V

-668 AIKKNIDNDC
+668 AIKKNIDND
-678 VKIPELLKVVW
+678 LVW

-786 VMKDSNKS
+786 VMKDNDAP
-794 VFGGKQL
+794 VVGGIQL
-801 PNFTLKFTIKEGD
+801 PNFTLKFTIKGEEK
-814 AQSFIITTV
+814 QS
-823 SPSVRVGVP
+823 SDPSVRVGVP

-850 PKLSPVLGCSG
+850 PKLL
-861 LDVKYETVDSRGTT
+861 
-875 FTVKNVTVKGKI
+875 
-887 LNYQQNQSYDLKVFM
+887 YDLKVFM

-917 PGIPH
+917 PGKTAFMSEIKT
-922 SLHVMP
+922 VGI
-928 EEDPVKVENGNPVAF
+928 ENGNPVAF

-960 IVRCQVEELPLVTVD
+960 IVHFNFSLKELPLVTVD

-1082 KVNWTGDVDLE
+1082 KVSLT
-1093 DLIQRKLPDI
+1093 
-1103 EVPTQVQEERF
+1103 
-1114 FQVSYHDQSVS
+1114 
-1125 VSFTITPRP
+1125 
-1134 DEPTRLKVTL
+1134 
-1144 PQNTVRLGEALPG
+1144 
-1157 NINLEP
+1157 
-1163 VDQYDNVTKT
+1163 
-1173 LSPTCV
+1173 
-1179 RDMSVEAKGLDKSS
+1179 
-1193 IVFTW
+1193 
-1198 QQWSSSVAVTGVR
+1198 
-1211 FNSGPLGHRE
+1211 
-1221 MCFKYTTF
+1221 YTT
-1229 VERIKIEVTAGVPA
+1229 
-1243 ELKLISGPEQP
+1243 
-1254 LQLFSDHGISEP
+1254 
-1266 FLVQLYDEWGNPS
+1266 
-1279 PDKRVVVQLRSPT
+1279 
-1292 TLKVTAAVMSQP
+1292 
-1304 VNAQG
+1304 
-1309 KASFTVKT
+1309 
-1317 VSGPK
+1317 K
-1322 GCYKLQF
+1322 GFC
-1329 TGFFNKKPIPGP
+1329 
-1341 SVNLTIIPDR
+1341 VC
-1351 SKPVKLSAEYDSN
+1351 A
-1364 VKFLAGG
+1364 
-1371 IFPVFSVTVVSEE
+1371 VFSVTVVSEE

-1408 TPPPTVTELK
+1408 TPPPTVGDWPTVREIVIYVYF
-1418 CSKPMEH
+1418 
-1425 DKNDRFYFRD
+1425 FY
-1435 KQIPEHAGPHVVQFS
+1435 
-1450 LRVDET
+1450 
-1456 KQLFSDQIPITVVA
+1456 
-1470 NQPVKLG
+1470 
-1477 PDSQPRTPV
+1477 
-1486 VSNSKDITSR
+1486 
-1496 TLVEN
+1496 
-1501 MTLRIMDSHG
+1501 
-1511 NPAGQDL
+1511 
-1518 NGRVAVSIK
+1518 
-1527 CTNGD
+1527 
-1532 KSKSLPLFEGKIHS
+1532 
-1546 FRLDL
+1546 
-1551 VEGKAHVTRLAIM
+1551 
-1564 ENSPGQNGSAYTLL
+1564 
-1578 FQPEVPNVP
+1578 
-1587 TPLSP
+1587 
-1592 FELQFHFYNDADNQ
+1592 
-1606 AKISQLTKQKDELT
+1606 
-1620 LAIAAYEDIFL
+1620 
-1631 TSTELLKLLTTQHL
+1631 
-1645 TASSKENNLRNELHK
+1645 
-1660 RNMTITQPVSSQTI
+1660 QTI

-1745 AERIHRETQGRQQV
+1745 AERIYRETQGRQQV
-1759 MALDSVFVPPG
+1759 MALDSVFVSPG

-1941 ASTPVTPVKRGAEDA
+1941 GGFVDHGVSFL
-1956 GEPSDIVTK
+1956 
-1965 RPRQRLFNPT
+1965 LFFLFLEYS

>member
-1 MLSSSQAVGAP
+1 MLSSSRAVGAP

-36 HLETR
+36 HLETVGL
-41 DMDFNDF
+41 DFNDF
-48 LQDLEK
+48 LQDLER
-54 EFRINPRESF
+54 EFRISPHEAF
-64 VVETTDRTVLDF
+64 VVATTDRTTLDF
-76 DKFEKVQDGS
+76 DKFKELQDGS

-91 QHEHQALPVAAEEH
+91 QNEHQALPVAAEEH

-123 YASQGQAPLAYTLA
+123 YASQGQAPLSYTLA

-148 KNKGQRTIEIRVLND
+148 KNKGRRIIEIRVLND
-163 RTVGKPAIVVL
+163 KTVGKPAVIVL
-174 DNGCGMTSKQLK
+174 DNGCGMTSKQLN

-208 VYVRPEHVPRS
+208 GYVRPDHVPRS

-256 LVLSKEEFVR
+256 LVLSKEEFER
-266 KEKNKEDVFSGVI
+266 KEKNKEDIFSGVI
-279 VNRKPGSSSHIL
+279 LNRKPGDSSHIK
-291 NNDERFLQALIAEE
+291 NNDEHFLQALIAEE
-305 CGKESFTAVVITGVQ
+305 RGKESFTAVVITGVQ

-357 SSNSDDLKIDIHV
+357 SSDSDDLKIDIHV

-376 PKYPR
+376 PKCPR
-381 AIHLREVEHD
+381 AIHLREVEDD

-409 TAADNGTVEGVIR
+409 TAADNGTVEGIIR

-449 GFIDQA
+449 GFTDQA
-455 RKKMPIFECFWNG
+455 RKRMPIFECFWNG
-468 RLIPYTTVSEFDW
+468 RLIPYTAVSEFDW
-481 CSPNKG
+481 CSPSKG
-487 AKVPAEC
+487 AKELAEC

-519 LELKLKNKD
+519 LEMKLKNKD

-570 KETITRTDVPTK
+570 QGTITRPEVPSK
-582 RMQHPWGTF
+582 KMQHPWAMF
-591 SSIEWDGKTYTIG
+591 SSIEWDGKTYKTG
-604 QRVKSLRTIPVFY
+604 QRVKSLRTNPVLY
-617 GTIVRFLLYGIYDGD
+617 GTIVKFLLYGSYDGD

-646 RALYDTVRI
+646 KALYDMTKI

-668 AIKKNIDNDC
+668 AIKKNIDNDFA
-678 VKIPELLKVVW
+678 KLPEWLKVVW

-712 EILNKKGESMSSMP
+712 EILNKRGESISSMP
-726 SAGQGKGPALSMHLK
+726 SAGQGKGPVLSMQLT
-741 IVLHGSKGDQVISDL
+741 IVLHDSKGDKVVSKFI
-756 LAQHSAKWGFEF
+756 AQHSPKWGFEF
-768 KKNENLTQLGKYT
+768 KKNESLTQLGKYT
-781 LSLNT
+781 LFLNT
-786 VMKDSNKS
+786 VMKDTNEP
-794 VFGGKQL
+794 VFGGKKL
-801 PNFTLKFTIKEGD
+801 PNFTLKFTVKEGD
-814 AQSFIITTV
+814 AQSFVITAV

-843 GHLTAPP
+843 GNLTAPP
-850 PKLSPVLGCSG
+850 KPPPVLECNG
-861 LDVKYETVDSRGTT
+861 LDVNYGAVDSRGTT

-887 LNYQQNQSYDLKVFM
+887 LHYQQNESYDLKVTL
-902 SGLRTHTQAVKIILH
+902 SGLKTETQTVKIILH
-917 PGIPH
+917 PGTPH

-943 SVEIL
+943 NVEIH
-948 DEAGNIT
+948 DECGNIT

-990 LKIIDGQPQVRKAHF
+990 LKIIDGQPQTRKVQF
-1005 EMPSQRHVASVIRE
+1005 EMPSQRHIASITRE

-1033 YSADDDN
+1033 YSAGDDN

-1052 VGGVLENLFYRL
+1052 AGGVLENLFYRL

-1069 SEVTVS
+1069 SEVTIS
-1075 AEIASMI
+1075 AEIASKI
-1082 KVNWTGDVDLE
+1082 KVNWTGDIDLE
-1093 DLIQRKLPDI
+1093 DLIHRRLPDI
-1103 EVPTQVQEERF
+1103 EVPTQVQDERF

-1134 DEPTRLKVTL
+1134 DEPTRLKITL
-1144 PQNTVRLGEALPG
+1144 PQSTVRLGEILPG

-1173 LSPTCV
+1173 LNPTCV
-1179 RDMSVEAKGLDKSS
+1179 RDMSVEAEGLDKSS
-1193 IVFTW
+1193 VAFMW
-1198 QQWSSSVAVTGVR
+1198 QQWSSSVVVTGIR
-1211 FNSGPLGHRE
+1211 FSSGPLGLRE
-1221 MCFKYTTF
+1221 MCFKYSTY
-1229 VERIKIEVTAGVPA
+1229 VEHIKIEVTAGIPA
-1243 ELKLISGPEQP
+1243 QLKLISGPEQP

-1266 FLVQLYDEWGNPS
+1266 FLVQLYDEWENPS
-1279 PDKRVVVQLRSPT
+1279 PDKRVVVQLRSPS
-1292 TLKVTAAVMSQP
+1292 TLKVTATVMSQP

-1309 KASFTVKT
+1309 KASFTVT
-1317 VSGPK
+1317 SVSGPK

-1351 SKPVKLSAEYDSN
+1351 NKPVRLSVEYDSK
-1364 VKFLAGG
+1364 VRFLAGG

-1384 GSPITTFNPAA
+1384 ESPITTFSPTA
-1395 VSMFLWN
+1395 VSMRLWS
-1402 GVSSGE
+1402 GVSSGG
-1408 TPPPTVTELK
+1408 TPPPTVPELK
-1418 CSKPMEH
+1418 CSKPMGHE
-1425 DKNDRFYFRD
+1425 KNDRFYFRD
-1435 KQIPEHAGPHVVQFS
+1435 KQIPEHAGPHVIQFS

-1456 KQLFSDQIPITVVA
+1456 KLLFSDQIPVNVVA

-1532 KSKSLPLFEGKIHS
+1532 KNKSLPLFEGKIHS

-1551 VEGKAHVTRLAIM
+1551 VDGKAYITRLAII
-1564 ENSPGQNGSAYTLL
+1564 ENSPGENGSIYTLL
-1578 FQPEVPNVP
+1578 FQPEVPKFP
-1587 TPLSP
+1587 TPLNP
-1592 FELQFHFYNDADNQ
+1592 FELEFHFYNDADNQ
-1606 AKISQLTKQKDELT
+1606 AKISHLTKQKDELT
-1620 LAIAAYEDIFL
+1620 VAIAAYENIFL
-1631 TSTELLKLLTTQHL
+1631 TSTQLLKLLTDQCL
-1645 TASSKENNLRNELHK
+1645 AASNKESSLRNELSK
-1660 RNMTITQPVSSQTI
+1660 RNVTITQPVSSQAI
-1674 DTLINKKSA
+1674 DTLINKKRA
-1683 DVDKILK
+1683 EVDKILK

-1704 QPDVLGTVGHLA
+1704 QPDVLGMVGHLA

-1721 TAARVISW
+1721 TAAWVISW
-1729 HISGD
+1729 HIRGD

-1745 AERIHRETQGRQQV
+1745 AERIYRETQGKQQV
-1759 MALDSVFVPPG
+1759 MALDSVFVPPRD
-1770 NRPLPHIRNGHTLF
+1770 RPLPHIRYGRTLF

-1795 LLICPNEQES
+1795 LLICPNDQE
-1805 CGIVF
+1805 CCDIVF

-1816 TILIDDLQSA
+1816 TIVIDDLQSA
-1826 NSYRRAVV
+1826 NNYRRAVV

-1844 TRQGDRVSAK
+1844 TRQGDRVSGK

-1859 AQNKAPATQM
+1859 AQNKAP
-1869 FPMFG
+1869 PMQTLPLFG
-1874 APLPQTYHTLRN
+1874 APFPPIYHTLRN

-1893 YQIAVRKREEA
+1893 YQLAVKKREEA
-1904 EKERNDHLK
+1904 EKERSDHIQNLK
-1913 NLYSPEM
+1913 SPEM
-1920 KMKKQE
+1920 ERKNQE
-1926 LEEKKKLLEDIDRQL
+1926 MEEKKKLLEDIERQL

-1956 GEPSDIVTK
+1956 GEPSGLMTK
-1965 RPRQRLFNPT
+1965 RARRSLT

>member
-1 MLSSSQAVGAP
+1 ML
-12 PRGRT
+12 RT

-23 CDLRLDKQERTEK
+23 CDRRLDQQERTEK
-36 HLETR
+36 HLETSGL
-41 DMDFNDF
+41 DFNDF
-48 LQDLEK
+48 VKDLKRAFAVDPNEV
-54 EFRINPRESF
+54 F
-64 VVETTDRTVLDF
+64 VVETTDRTILDF
-76 DKFEKVQDGS
+76 HKFEELQDGS

-91 QHEHQALPVAAEEH
+91 QHEHQALPVAAEER

-174 DNGCGMTSKQLK
+174 DNGCGMTSKQLN

-256 LVLSKEEFVR
+256 LVLSKEEFER
-266 KEKNKEDVFSGVI
+266 KEKNKEEIFSGVI
-279 VNRKPGSSSHIL
+279 LNRKPGDSSHIK
-291 NNDERFLQALIAEE
+291 NNDERLLQNLITEE
-305 CGKESFTAVVITGVQ
+305 HGKESFTAVVITGVQ
-320 PEHITFLTERFN
+320 SEHITFLTERFD

-381 AIHLREVEHD
+381 AIHLREVEDD

-409 TAADNGTVEGVIR
+409 TAADNFTIEGIIR

-433 PKRPEAPD
+433 PKCPDASQEAPD
-441 NDDDDNES
+441 DDDDDDDES

-455 RKKMPIFECFWNG
+455 RAKRPIFECFWNG

-503 TDDRFQVTT
+503 TDDRFKVTT

-543 ANIQNEFSLWLQN
+543 ANIDKEFTQWLQN
-556 CHEKFDKQVKFLGY
+556 CHEKFDKQVKFIGY
-570 KETITRTDVPTK
+570 QGTMGEDLLTK
-582 RMQHPWGTF
+582 KMQRPCAMF
-591 SSIEWDGKTYTIG
+591 SSIEWDGKTYKTG
-604 QRVKSLRTIPVFY
+604 QLVKSLGTKPVFY
-617 GTIVRFLLYGIYDGD
+617 GTIVRFLLHGIYDGD

-646 RALYDTVRI
+646 KALYSTTKI
-655 IPISKIDKTATDE
+655 IPIAKIDRNATDE
-668 AIKKNIDNDC
+668 AIKKNIENDLA
-678 VKIPELLKVVW
+678 KLPQSLKVVW
-689 PKGNEWPQN
+689 PEGNEWPQD
-698 AVCPAGTPLGPINV
+698 AVCPAGTTLGPIKI
-712 EILNKKGESMSSMP
+712 EILNGKGESISSMP
-726 SAGQGKGPALSMHLK
+726 LAGQGKGPALNMQIR
-741 IVLHGSKGDQVISDL
+741 IVQHDRGKDNEIFSVVAKGRPKQGYWFTR
-756 LAQHSAKWGFEF
+756 K
-768 KKNENLTQLGKYT
+768 ENLTQLGKYT

-786 VMKDSNKS
+786 VMKDNDAP
-794 VFGGKQL
+794 VVGGIQL

-814 AQSFIITTV
+814 AQSFITGRV

-850 PKLSPVLGCSG
+850 PKLLPVLECSG
-861 LDVKYETVDSRGTT
+861 LDVKYETVDSYENT
-875 FTVKNVTVKGKI
+875 FTIKNVTVKGKI
-887 LNYQQNQSYDLKVFM
+887 LQNKSYDLKVTM
-902 SGLRTHTQAVKIILH
+902 SGLKTDTQTVMISLH
-917 PGIPH
+917 PGNPH

-928 EEDPVKVENGNPVAF
+928 EEEPVKVENRNPVAF

-960 IVRCQVEELPLVTVD
+960 IVHCKVEELPPVTVD

-982 QLMTKPIN
+982 QLTTKPIN

-1005 EMPSQRHVASVIRE
+1005 EIPSQRHVASVIRE
-1019 LKVIPSTRVALMQV
+1019 LKVNPSTRVTMMEV
-1033 YSADDDN
+1033 YSADADK

-1047 KIDWV
+1047 KINWV

-1082 KVNWTGDVDLE
+1082 KVSWMADVDLE
-1093 DLIQRKLPDI
+1093 DLIQGKLPDI
-1103 EVPTQVQEERF
+1103 QVPTRVKEEHV

-1125 VSFTITPRP
+1125 VSFTITPHP

-1144 PQNTVRLGEALPG
+1144 PQSTVRLGEVLPG

-1179 RDMSVEAKGLDKSS
+1179 RDMSVEAEGLDKSS
-1193 IVFTW
+1193 IIFTW
-1198 QQWSSSVAVTGVR
+1198 QECSSSVAVTGVR

-1221 MCFKYTTF
+1221 MCFKYATF

-1254 LQLFSDHGISEP
+1254 LQLFSDHSIPEP

-1279 PDKRVVVQLRSPT
+1279 PDKRVVVQLRSPS

-1309 KASFTVKT
+1309 KASFTVKS

-1384 GSPITTFNPAA
+1384 GSPITTFNPTA
-1395 VSMFLWN
+1395 VSMFLWH
-1402 GVSSGE
+1402 GVSSGG

-1425 DKNDRFYFRD
+1425 DKDGRFYFRD
-1435 KQIPEHAGPHVVQFS
+1435 EQIPEHAGPHVIQFS
-1450 LRVDET
+1450 LRET
-1456 KQLFSDQIPITVVA
+1456 KLLFSDQIPITVVA

-1477 PDSQPRTPV
+1477 PDSQPQTPV

-1518 NGRVAVSIK
+1518 NGRVSVSIK

-1532 KSKSLPLFEGKIHS
+1532 KSKSLPLFAGKIHT

-1592 FELQFHFYNDADNQ
+1592 FELQFHFYNDAENQ
-1606 AKISQLTKQKDELT
+1606 MKMSALSKKKDELT
-1620 LAIAAYEDIFL
+1620 VAISAHEDKQAKL
-1631 TSTELLKLLTTQHL
+1631 KKQLDSVTSQLLEHSK
-1645 TASSKENNLRNELHK
+1645 KENNLRNKLNR

-1674 DTLINKKSA
+1674 DTLINKKREE
-1683 DVDKILK
+1683 VDKIRNS
-1690 MPRRSCSIRENFML
+1690 RRSCSISENFML

-1721 TAARVISW
+1721 TAAWVISW
-1729 HISGD
+1729 HIRGY

-1770 NRPLPHIRNGHTLF
+1770 NRPLPHIRNGRPLF
-1784 DPPGN
+1784 DPHGN

-1795 LLICPNEQES
+1795 LLICPNDQES

-1810 KNILGD
+1810 KNFLGE

-1844 TRQGDRVSAK
+1844 TRQGDKIDGK
-1854 GKFGG
+1854 GVFGG
-1859 AQNKAPATQM
+1859 AQNKAPHT
-1869 FPMFG
+1869 PTWPLFG
-1874 APLPQTYHTLRN
+1874 APYHTLTR

-1893 YQIAVRKREEA
+1893 YQLAVRKREDA
-1904 EKERNDHLK
+1904 EKERNDLLK
-1913 NLYSPEM
+1913 SLNSPEM
-1920 KMKKQE
+1920 KMKNQE
-1926 LEEKKKLLEDIDRQL
+1926 MEKKKKLLEDIEKQL
-1941 ASTPVTPVKRGAEDA
+1941 ASTPVTPVKRGAVDA
-1956 GEPSDIVTK
+1956 GEPSGIVTK
-1965 RPRQRLFNPT
+1965 RARERST